1 MNGREPGRE
10 PHRPSLV
17 ERYALPPAEI
27 ERRSLALVD
36 AALAGRFANADER
49 AVAGRVVY
57 AAGDLALAE
66 SLRFQG
72 NAVTAAIEA
81 LRSGCPVVV
90 DVRMVAAALDRTRLG
105 RLGGELVCAID
116 LPGVAELAREQS
128 VTRAI
133 AGMRLA
139 SDRLDGAVV
148 AIGNAP
154 TALLAL
160 LDLVDAGMVR
170 PACVIGMPVGFVA
183 AAESKAE
190 LLRREIPAIAVTG
203 TRGGSPLAAAAV
215 NALLRLALEDAQG
228 SAAAASLA
236 GGAP

>member
-1 MNGREPGRE
+1 MNGSEPRAL
-10 PHRPSLV
+10 SLV

-36 AALAGRFANADER
+36 AALADRFADAGER

-57 AAGDLALAE
+57 AAGDLGLAE
-66 SLRFQG
+66 RLRFQG
-72 NAVTAAIEA
+72 RAVRAAVDA
-81 LRSGCPVVV
+81 LRAGCSIVV
-90 DVRMVAAALDRTRLG
+90 DVRMVAAALDRARLERLG
-105 RLGGELVCAID
+105 SELVCAID
-116 LPGVAELAREQS
+116 LPGVEALARELG

-133 AGMRLA
+133 AGVRLA
-139 SDRLDGAVV
+139 ESRLDGAVI

-160 LDLVDAGMVR
+160 LDLIDAGTVR

-183 AAESKAE
+183 AAEAKAE
-190 LLRREIPAIAVTG
+190 LARRGVPAIAVAG

-215 NALLRLALEDAQG
+215 NALLRLALD
-228 SAAAASLA
+228 AASPA
-236 GGAP
+236 ATASRSGGAP

>member
-1 MNGREPGRE
+1 MNGSEARA
-10 PHRPSLV
+10 PSLV
-17 ERYALPPAEI
+17 ERYALPPEEI

-36 AALAGRFANADER
+36 AALAGRFADAAER
-49 AVAGRVVY
+49 TAASRIVY

-66 SLRFQG
+66 SIRFRGQ
-72 NAVTAAIEA
+72 AVSTAIVA
-81 LRSGCPVVV
+81 LRAGCPVVV
-90 DVRMVAAALDRTRLG
+90 DVRMVAAALDRSRLARLG
-105 RLGGELVCAID
+105 SELVCAIE
-116 LPGVAELAREQS
+116 LPGVAELAGEQG

-133 AGMRLA
+133 AGIRLA
-139 SDRLDGAVV
+139 GSRLNGAVV

-160 LDLVDAGMVR
+160 LDRIDAGAVA

-183 AAESKAE
+183 AAESKEA
-190 LLRREIPAIAVTG
+190 LLRREVPAIAVAG

-215 NALLRLALEDAQG
+215 NALLRLALDG
-228 SAAAASLA
+228 GGPPAAVAPRS